1 MKCVYVQRAR
11 GSLLGPFAFGDL
23 PVRLSIPSA
32 SHPVSA
38 ALRVAGTGATTG
50 GSLTWF
56 YSYKKEVTP
65 LGTG

>member
-1 MKCVYVQRAR
+1 MKRVYVQRAR
-11 GSLLGPFAFGDL
+11 GSLLAPFAFGGL

-32 SHPVSA
+32 SRPASA

-50 GSLTWF
+50 GSLTRV